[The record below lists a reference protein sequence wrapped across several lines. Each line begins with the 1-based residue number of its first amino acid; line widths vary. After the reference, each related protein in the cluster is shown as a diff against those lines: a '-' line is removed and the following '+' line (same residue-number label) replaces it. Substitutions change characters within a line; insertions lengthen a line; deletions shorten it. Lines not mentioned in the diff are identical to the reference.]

1 MRVRNVD
8 ISSPAQKR
16 MVKSPR
22 DEMRLKA
29 TVEGRQV
36 HYRLEFPPTS
46 CSPLAVDSVLPW
58 GSAELGILQSLLII
72 MTLRR

>member
-36 HYRLEFPPTS
+36 HYL
-46 CSPLAVDSVLPW
+46 PLAVRLSRSIQSFHGGLLS
-58 GSAELGILQSLLII
+58 SASSNHC
-72 MTLRR
+72 